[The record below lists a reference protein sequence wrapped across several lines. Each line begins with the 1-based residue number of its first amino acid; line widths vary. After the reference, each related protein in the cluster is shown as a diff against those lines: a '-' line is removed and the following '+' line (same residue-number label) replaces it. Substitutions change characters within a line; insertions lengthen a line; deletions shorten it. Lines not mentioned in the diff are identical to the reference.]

1 MGYKIIYRKIK
12 ENDPIEVPDIEECE
26 DGPYTDIEAYIILSQ
41 LYNEWQGKINEMIYQ
56 LEMVRGSLGKV
67 MNVWDFIY
75 KRASYNDYKEA
86 YDRIQN
92 GKHIHNEE
100 TDNS

>member
-1 MGYKIIYRKIK
+1 
-12 ENDPIEVPDIEECE
+12 
-26 DGPYTDIEAYIILSQ
+26 
-41 LYNEWQGKINEMIYQ
+41 MIYQ

-92 GKHIHNEE
+92 GKYIHNGE